1 MRLRREAA
9 IIRRMQNRNTSFQNS
24 SCTLCVPMF
33 VESRRVVSDFFQ
45 TFTLVLQEEDLGNF
59 EEGFEAVSPLYVYR
73 IFISNPYGLYAME
86 TVTRCRFRLLRSE
99 IGFPE

>member
-33 VESRRVVSDFFQ
+33 KVVVVVFF
-45 TFTLVLQEEDLGNF
+45 FL
-59 EEGFEAVSPLYVYR
+59 
-73 IFISNPYGLYAME
+73 
-86 TVTRCRFRLLRSE
+86 RLLVCLFYVDVILESALT
-99 IGFPE
+99 P